1 MIQFGLIKILIIE
14 AELQRERERDIDIYT
29 EDFFYISD
37 DEYCS
42 DCTFQYPLM
51 ATRWHVYDG
60 DCCLF
65 VLLRLGDISSYVCE
79 PFIKYCIYPSASL
92 VTLLYTKRPFT

>member
-1 MIQFGLIKILIIE
+1 
-14 AELQRERERDIDIYT
+14 
-29 EDFFYISD
+29 
-37 DEYCS
+37 
-42 DCTFQYPLM
+42 M